1 MVLNYIWITLFI
13 IAFVVCAISSIFY
26 GDVSVWTNVMQAS
39 FDSAGLAFEISIG
52 LTGILALWMGLMK
65 IGEEGGVIG
74 FLAEW
79 CHRCLLDFFPVSLRG
94 IRQWAPFL

>member
-74 FLAEW
+74 FFGRMVSPLFT
-79 CHRCLLDFFPVSLRG
+79 RLFPG
-94 IRQWAPFL
+94 IPKGHPAMGSFL